1 MNYQVMFSGQ
11 SLESCYIAA
20 GQWLLDNP
28 HYMAC
33 YIIAKQSQGSAFLAI
48 GIRIK

>member
-1 MNYQVMFSGQ
+1 MKYQVTFSGQ
-11 SLESCYIAA
+11 SLASCYIAA

-33 YIIAKQSQGSAFLAI
+33 YLIAKQYQGSAFLVI

>member
-1 MNYQVMFSGQ
+1 MNYQVTFSGQ
-11 SLESCYIAA
+11 SLEACYIAA

-33 YIIAKQSQGSAFLAI
+33 YLIAKQSQDGAFLAI